1 MTMEMGIGPNNTS
14 LLHKL
19 GRLQAWEMTDDQLLE
34 MITREQTRRSF
45 QRTVGR
51 TLRMAKDHPSHPKP
65 TLESLGLHPDIITR
79 LRASGVKE
87 ELLIAQIRK
96 AGLL

>member
-1 MTMEMGIGPNNTS
+1 MEMGIGPNNTS
-14 LLHKL
+14 LLHKMGKL
-19 GRLQAWEMTDDQLLE
+19 RAFEMTDDQLLE
-34 MITREQTRRSF
+34 MVTLEQRRRSF

-51 TLRMAKDHPSHPKP
+51 TLRMAKDHPTRQKT
-65 TLESLGLHPDIITR
+65 TLESLGLAAPIIEK

-87 ELLIAQIRK
+87 EVLISRIQK